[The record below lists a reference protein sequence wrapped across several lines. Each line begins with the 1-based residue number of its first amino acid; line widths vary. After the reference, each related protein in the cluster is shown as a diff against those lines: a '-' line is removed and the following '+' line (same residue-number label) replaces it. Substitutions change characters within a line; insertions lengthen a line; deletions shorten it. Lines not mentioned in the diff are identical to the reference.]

1 MIKFNNASF
10 TYKSKERQG
19 GVFNISLSIEEGE
32 FVLLTG
38 ESGCGKTTLTR
49 LINGLSPEYYTGDL
63 QGEVEING
71 EKVGQTSIQ
80 SLSKVVGSVFQNPKS
95 QFFNVDSTSEIAF
108 GLENMG
114 VDRMEMLDRIGKVA
128 YALNIHELLDR
139 NLFNLS
145 GGEKQKIACASTA
158 VMEAPILVL
167 DEPSSNLDIESIDD
181 LKNILKYW
189 KQQGKT
195 IIIAEHRLYYLMDL
209 VDRVIYMKDGRI
221 SKDYSIEEFKDISDK
236 KLHEMGL
243 RSSHIPKFESKDI
256 EYTNEIALDNFCV
269 YYNKV
274 VGLEINHLDL
284 PRKHIIGI
292 LGKNGAGKST
302 FANCLCGI
310 AEEST
315 GIMTLEGKSYDSK
328 ERLEISYMVMQD
340 VNNQLFTES
349 VKEEIS
355 VSLSSDEIS
364 GQVDEILAQLN
375 LLELKELHPMSLSG
389 GQKQRVA
396 LASALASNSR
406 ILILDEP
413 TSGLDYHNMLDVA
426 QSLKQMKDK
435 TIFLITHDPEL
446 LKECC
451 DYFIFLKNGHVEWSG
466 NYTEENI
473 HKLNDFFKT

>member
-10 TYKSKERQG
+10 TYRSKERQV
-19 GVFNISLSIEEGE
+19 GVFNINLSIDEGE

-38 ESGCGKTTLTR
+38 ESGCGKTTITR

-80 SLSKVVGSVFQNPKS
+80 SLSKIVGSVFQNPKS

-114 VDRMEMLDRIGKVA
+114 VDRIKMRDRIGKISQ
-128 YALNIHELLDR
+128 ALNIHELLDR
-139 NLFNLS
+139 SLFHLS

-158 VMEAPILVL
+158 VMEPPILVL

-209 VDRVIYMKDGRI
+209 ADRVIYMKNGRI
-221 SKDYSIEEFKDISDK
+221 KKDYPIEKFKELSDK
-236 KLHEMGL
+236 NLHKMGL
-243 RSSHIPKFESKDI
+243 RSSHIPKFDRKDI
-256 EYTNEIALDNFCV
+256 EYSNEIALDDFCI
-269 YYNKV
+269 YYNEV
-274 VGLEINHLDL
+274 AALEINHLDL
-284 PRKHIIGI
+284 PGNHIIGI

-310 AEEST
+310 AKEST

-340 VNNQLFTES
+340 VNHQLFTES
-349 VKEEIS
+349 VKEEILL
-355 VSLSSDEIS
+355 SLRSDELN
-364 GQVDEILAQLN
+364 GQVDEILAQFN

-396 LASALASNSR
+396 LASAISSDSR
-406 ILILDEP
+406 VLILDEP

-426 QSLKQMKDK
+426 QSLKTMKDK
-435 TIFLITHDPEL
+435 NIFLITHDPEL
-446 LKECC
+446 IKECC
-451 DYFIFLKNGHVEWSG
+451 DYFIFLENGRVEWSG
-466 NYTEENI
+466 SYTEENI
-473 HKLNDFFKT
+473 QKLNNFFII

>member
-114 VDRMEMLDRIGKVA
+114 VDRMEMLDRIGKIA

-195 IIIAEHRLYYLMDL
+195 IIIAEHRLSL
-209 VDRVIYMKDGRI
+209 I
-221 SKDYSIEEFKDISDK
+221 
-236 KLHEMGL
+236 
-243 RSSHIPKFESKDI
+243 HI
-256 EYTNEIALDNFCV
+256 
-269 YYNKV
+269 
-274 VGLEINHLDL
+274 
-284 PRKHIIGI
+284 
-292 LGKNGAGKST
+292 
-302 FANCLCGI
+302 
-310 AEEST
+310 
-315 GIMTLEGKSYDSK
+315 
-328 ERLEISYMVMQD
+328 
-340 VNNQLFTES
+340 
-349 VKEEIS
+349 
-355 VSLSSDEIS
+355 
-364 GQVDEILAQLN
+364 
-375 LLELKELHPMSLSG
+375 
-389 GQKQRVA
+389 
-396 LASALASNSR
+396 
-406 ILILDEP
+406 
-413 TSGLDYHNMLDVA
+413 
-426 QSLKQMKDK
+426 
-435 TIFLITHDPEL
+435 
-446 LKECC
+446 
-451 DYFIFLKNGHVEWSG
+451 
-466 NYTEENI
+466 
-473 HKLNDFFKT
+473 